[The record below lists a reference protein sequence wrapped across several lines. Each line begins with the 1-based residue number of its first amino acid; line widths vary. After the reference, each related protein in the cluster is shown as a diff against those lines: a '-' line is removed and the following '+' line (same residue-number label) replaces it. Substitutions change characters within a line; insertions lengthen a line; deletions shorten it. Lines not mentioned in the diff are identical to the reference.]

1 MLTVNRRKACRN
13 AANNLESIAAMIGGK
28 QVLRAGG
35 KNSFKQQLLM
45 ALTIGVSLWS
55 MSSVMAGA
63 QANEQSD
70 SSHRAMSTP
79 SKTAEDITQPYRASY
94 ILSRRGTERGEASR
108 SLEQTADGEWR
119 YMTSTRAR
127 ILVLSDRRE
136 NETIFTMV
144 DGRVK
149 PSFFDYSREGTGSNQ
164 YLRVRF
170 DHENEQVI
178 SEGEDALEVEWHP
191 ELLDP
196 NAVLHQLQIDV
207 AGEGNSWTYPLVDES
222 GNYRDYEFARIG
234 TERVET
240 PYGAFDTVQ
249 VERVR
254 DHDRRETLFWFA
266 PELNYTLVQMQQIE
280 KGREQLRIQLAEL
293 DFE

>member
-1 MLTVNRRKACRN
+1 MLITNHRTASCKAPQHATSHVEIGMARIIDRHR
-13 AANNLESIAAMIGGK
+13 LLIALIIG
-28 QVLRAGG
+28 VFLW
-35 KNSFKQQLLM
+35 STP
-45 ALTIGVSLWS
+45 ALTNL
-55 MSSVMAGA
+55 A
-63 QANEQSD
+63 QASDPSGGGSSKETSAQSKIAD
-70 SSHRAMSTP
+70 
-79 SKTAEDITQPYRASY
+79 EITTPYRAHY
-94 ILSRRGTERGEASR
+94 ILSRRGTDRGEASR
-108 SLEQTADGEWR
+108 VLEKTADGQWR

-136 NETIFTMV
+136 NETLFAME

-149 PSFFDYSREGTGSNQ
+149 PLFFDYSREGTGSNQ

-178 SEGEDALEVEWHP
+178 SEGEEPLEVEWHP

-207 AGEGNSWTYPLVDES
+207 AGQDDSWTYPLVDEG
-222 GNYRDYEFARIG
+222 GNYRDYEFARTG
-234 TERVET
+234 TERIET
-240 PYGAFDTVQ
+240 PYGTFETVQ

-254 DHDRRETLFWFA
+254 DHDRRQTLFWFA

-280 KGREQLRIQLAEL
+280 KGREQLRIQLSEL
-293 DFE
+293 EME